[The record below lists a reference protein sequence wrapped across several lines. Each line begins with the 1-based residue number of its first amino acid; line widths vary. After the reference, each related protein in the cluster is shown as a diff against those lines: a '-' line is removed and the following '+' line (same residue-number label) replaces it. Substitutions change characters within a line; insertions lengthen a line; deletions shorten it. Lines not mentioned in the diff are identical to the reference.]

1 MNAGSCFSRYDLLC
15 SCGKAA
21 KLWTGVKLRPWEWPV
36 AFFIL
41 APFHWFPISYQ
52 KKGQVSWLVFMDVHN
67 LSHADLFTLMLSHS
81 FVCQQSKSVS
91 ICLTHDAVFNMLS
104 FLCPCCSH
112 SLEWPPSLSLDKTS
126 KPWLVILQ
134 NPIKAMR
141 KELPCFSQIKVISP
155 SPKPQAYLYF
165 YCMKQDIQA
174 HQNNSRATGH

>member
-1 MNAGSCFSRYDLLC
+1 MNAGSCLSRYDHLC

-21 KLWTGVKLRPWEWPV
+21 KLWTGVQLRPCEWPV

-41 APFHWFPISYQ
+41 APFIGSPFLIR

-67 LSHADLFTLMLSHS
+67 LSHPDLFTCMLSHS
-81 FVCQQSKSVS
+81 VVCQQSKSVS
-91 ICLTHDAVFNMLS
+91 ICLIHDAVFNMLS
-104 FLCPCCSH
+104 FLCTCCSH
-112 SLEWPPSLSLDKTS
+112 SLERPPSLSLDKTS

-134 NPIKAMR
+134 NPIQAIL
-141 KELPCFSQIKVISP
+141 KELPCFFQIKVISP

-174 HQNNSRATGH
+174 HQNNCLATWH